1 MSPAKTAEEIEMP
14 FGLRTWMG
22 PGNHVLDR
30 GPDPPIRPGK
40 FEGGKGRSIV
50 KYRDYSRLCKTAE
63 PSKMPFGLRSCVGLG
78 KYLLDG
84 SVEVLRDV
92 AMTTNF
98 GMQFAINGSMA
109 FDGL

>member
-1 MSPAKTAEEIEMP
+1 VSPAKTAEEIEMP

-63 PSKMPFGLRSCVGLG
+63 PSKMPFWLWARMSPRNRAKC
-78 KYLLDG
+78 G
-84 SVEVLRDV
+84 SRVPVEGV
-92 AMTTNF
+92 
-98 GMQFAINGSMA
+98 I
-109 FDGL
+109 